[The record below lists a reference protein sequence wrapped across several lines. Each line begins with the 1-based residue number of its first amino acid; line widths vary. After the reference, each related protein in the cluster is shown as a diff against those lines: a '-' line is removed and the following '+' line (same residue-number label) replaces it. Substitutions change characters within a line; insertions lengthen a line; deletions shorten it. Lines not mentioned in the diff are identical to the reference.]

1 MLELARRLSNMD
13 TARLA
18 DIQELIEKWRTD
30 EMIVEEK
37 EGMCVCMTFFVEF
50 TNIFFSLLIR

>member
-37 EGMCVCMTFFVEF
+37 EGMRYMTLFVEF
-50 TNIFFSLLIR
+50 TNIFFLFNR

>member
-1 MLELARRLSNMD
+1 MLELARRLSSMD

-18 DIQELIEKWRTD
+18 DIQELVEKWRTE

-37 EGMCVCMTFFVEF
+37 EGMYISRLCLL
-50 TNIFFSLLIR
+50 SLLIVLS